1 MRYKVY
7 EFNPDDAYNFA
18 RHVGIEVKE
27 HGGELFFKTCPYCK
41 PRATRG
47 NVRTFSINL
56 KTGQFK
62 CLRASCGISGNMVT
76 LSKDFDFSLGN
87 EVDEYYRPN
96 KKYKRLKQPKEAIKP
111 KPEAI
116 QYLESRGISEEVAKK
131 YEITVQTSH
140 PNILVFP
147 FYDEKGVLQFVKYR
161 KTDFDKTKDANKEWC
176 EASTKP
182 VLFGMKQCDD
192 SFDTLVVTEGQ
203 CFDGKAEILTPDGWV
218 SFENYSGQNVLQ
230 VDEKMNG
237 TFIRPK
243 RLIIKR
249 HIGKMVR
256 CEIGGNYETY
266 TTDDHNLVL
275 LNQKG
280 KVVKKKAGEKI
291 SAGYKIPTTVSI
303 DLEEY
308 KDWTDEMFA
317 LYIAISADG
326 TIDYRKNTGKIKAKT
341 DRYVRISI
349 ALERKSKRLKEIL
362 ERLNITYSCNKDS
375 RNYDS
380 ICFHCPDWLTS
391 KYLPY
396 GFATGTSVKQKK
408 FIIEE
413 MVKWDGNKVKGR
425 NQYEYSTILKH
436 NADVMQLI
444 ASCCG
449 YMSTIMTKQNGGN
462 GNFIKSYCYKVS
474 VLLGKSY
481 VSTQSFETHKRFEEV
496 DQRVYCVS
504 VDTGMILVRQNGR
517 ISVSGNCDSL
527 AVATAGVPNVVSV
540 PTGAKGF
547 TWIPYCWDWLCKW
560 KKIIVFGDFEKG
572 SISLLDEL
580 AKRLK
585 DRVEHVRE
593 DNYKDC
599 KDANEILLKYG
610 AEQVRKCVEESV
622 KLPID
627 NVIDLADV
635 KELDPYSI
643 EKIPTGI
650 ADVDNLLCGGI
661 PFGVVTI
668 VTGKSGKG
676 KSTFVGQIITRALNK
691 GDNIFVYSGEM
702 PNYLFKAAIDF
713 QIAGPANVVEEDRR
727 DYVKRYVRK
736 SAKDKIVEWYRGK
749 CMLYDRTMVKDE
761 DTDLLNT
768 IERMIVSQNARVI
781 VIDNLMTMINKT
793 RVKGSKLEAQSEVS
807 NALEDMARF
816 YNVCIILVAHKRK
829 DSGIDDEDMDDS
841 IRGDS
846 DIVNSAGVIIHY
858 NVNKDENT
866 MENYPRIISV
876 TKNRVFGRTSY
887 RGWKVHYD
895 EKSKRIYGDHDDL
908 NICLGWD
915 NESGGFV
922 EDYDNSIFS

>member
-87 EVDEYYRPN
+87 EVDEYYRPK

-131 YEITVQTSH
+131 YEITVQTSY

-161 KTDFDKTKDANKEWC
+161 KTDFDKAKDANKEWC

-182 VLFGMKQCDD
+182 ILFGMKQCDD
-192 SFDTLVVTEGQ
+192 SFDTLILVEGQ
-203 CFDGKAEILTPDGWV
+203 L
-218 SFENYSGQNVLQ
+218 
-230 VDEKMNG
+230 
-237 TFIRPK
+237 
-243 RLIIKR
+243 
-249 HIGKMVR
+249 
-256 CEIGGNYETY
+256 
-266 TTDDHNLVL
+266 
-275 LNQKG
+275 
-280 KVVKKKAGEKI
+280 
-291 SAGYKIPTTVSI
+291 
-303 DLEEY
+303 
-308 KDWTDEMFA
+308 
-317 LYIAISADG
+317 
-326 TIDYRKNTGKIKAKT
+326 
-341 DRYVRISI
+341 
-349 ALERKSKRLKEIL
+349 
-362 ERLNITYSCNKDS
+362 
-375 RNYDS
+375 
-380 ICFHCPDWLTS
+380 
-391 KYLPY
+391 
-396 GFATGTSVKQKK
+396 
-408 FIIEE
+408 
-413 MVKWDGNKVKGR
+413 
-425 NQYEYSTILKH
+425 
-436 NADVMQLI
+436 
-444 ASCCG
+444 
-449 YMSTIMTKQNGGN
+449 
-462 GNFIKSYCYKVS
+462 
-474 VLLGKSY
+474 
-481 VSTQSFETHKRFEEV
+481 
-496 DQRVYCVS
+496 
-504 VDTGMILVRQNGR
+504 
-517 ISVSGNCDSL
+517 DSL
-527 AVATAGVPNVVSV
+527 AVATAGIPNAVSV

-610 AEQVRKCVEESV
+610 AEQVRKCVEEPV

-691 GDNIFVYSGEM
+691 GDNVFVYSGEM

-727 DYVKRYVRK
+727 DYIKRYVRK

>member
-192 SFDTLVVTEGQ
+192 SFDTLVVVEGQ
-203 CFDGKAEILTPDGWV
+203 L
-218 SFENYSGQNVLQ
+218 
-230 VDEKMNG
+230 
-237 TFIRPK
+237 
-243 RLIIKR
+243 
-249 HIGKMVR
+249 
-256 CEIGGNYETY
+256 
-266 TTDDHNLVL
+266 
-275 LNQKG
+275 
-280 KVVKKKAGEKI
+280 
-291 SAGYKIPTTVSI
+291 
-303 DLEEY
+303 
-308 KDWTDEMFA
+308 
-317 LYIAISADG
+317 
-326 TIDYRKNTGKIKAKT
+326 
-341 DRYVRISI
+341 
-349 ALERKSKRLKEIL
+349 
-362 ERLNITYSCNKDS
+362 
-375 RNYDS
+375 
-380 ICFHCPDWLTS
+380 
-391 KYLPY
+391 
-396 GFATGTSVKQKK
+396 
-408 FIIEE
+408 
-413 MVKWDGNKVKGR
+413 
-425 NQYEYSTILKH
+425 
-436 NADVMQLI
+436 
-444 ASCCG
+444 
-449 YMSTIMTKQNGGN
+449 
-462 GNFIKSYCYKVS
+462 
-474 VLLGKSY
+474 
-481 VSTQSFETHKRFEEV
+481 
-496 DQRVYCVS
+496 
-504 VDTGMILVRQNGR
+504 
-517 ISVSGNCDSL
+517 DSL
-527 AVATAGVPNVVSV
+527 AVATAGIPNAVSV

-610 AEQVRKCVEESV
+610 AEQVRKCVEEPV

-691 GDNIFVYSGEM
+691 GDNVFVYSGEM

>member
-182 VLFGMKQCDD
+182 ILFGMKQCDD
-192 SFDTLVVTEGQ
+192 SFDTLVVVEGQ
-203 CFDGKAEILTPDGWV
+203 L
-218 SFENYSGQNVLQ
+218 
-230 VDEKMNG
+230 
-237 TFIRPK
+237 
-243 RLIIKR
+243 
-249 HIGKMVR
+249 
-256 CEIGGNYETY
+256 
-266 TTDDHNLVL
+266 
-275 LNQKG
+275 
-280 KVVKKKAGEKI
+280 
-291 SAGYKIPTTVSI
+291 
-303 DLEEY
+303 
-308 KDWTDEMFA
+308 
-317 LYIAISADG
+317 
-326 TIDYRKNTGKIKAKT
+326 
-341 DRYVRISI
+341 
-349 ALERKSKRLKEIL
+349 
-362 ERLNITYSCNKDS
+362 
-375 RNYDS
+375 
-380 ICFHCPDWLTS
+380 
-391 KYLPY
+391 
-396 GFATGTSVKQKK
+396 
-408 FIIEE
+408 
-413 MVKWDGNKVKGR
+413 
-425 NQYEYSTILKH
+425 
-436 NADVMQLI
+436 
-444 ASCCG
+444 
-449 YMSTIMTKQNGGN
+449 
-462 GNFIKSYCYKVS
+462 
-474 VLLGKSY
+474 
-481 VSTQSFETHKRFEEV
+481 
-496 DQRVYCVS
+496 
-504 VDTGMILVRQNGR
+504 
-517 ISVSGNCDSL
+517 DSL
-527 AVATAGVPNVVSV
+527 AVATAGIPNAVSV

-547 TWIPYCWDWLCKW
+547 TWSPYCWDWLCKW

-572 SISLLDEL
+572 LISLLDEL

-610 AEQVRKCVEESV
+610 AEQVRKCVEEPV
-622 KLPID
+622 KLTID

-691 GDNIFVYSGEM
+691 GDNVFVYSGEM

-727 DYVKRYVRK
+727 DYIKRYVRK

-915 NESGGFV
+915 NESGGFF

>member
-87 EVDEYYRPN
+87 EVDEYYRP
-96 KKYKRLKQPKEAIKP
+96 KKRYKRLKQPKESIKP

-161 KTDFDKTKDANKEWC
+161 KTDFDKAKDANKEWC

-182 VLFGMKQCDD
+182 ILFGMKQCDD
-192 SFDTLVVTEGQ
+192 SFDTLTLTEGQ
-203 CFDGKAEILTPDGWV
+203 L
-218 SFENYSGQNVLQ
+218 
-230 VDEKMNG
+230 
-237 TFIRPK
+237 
-243 RLIIKR
+243 
-249 HIGKMVR
+249 
-256 CEIGGNYETY
+256 
-266 TTDDHNLVL
+266 
-275 LNQKG
+275 
-280 KVVKKKAGEKI
+280 
-291 SAGYKIPTTVSI
+291 
-303 DLEEY
+303 
-308 KDWTDEMFA
+308 
-317 LYIAISADG
+317 
-326 TIDYRKNTGKIKAKT
+326 
-341 DRYVRISI
+341 
-349 ALERKSKRLKEIL
+349 
-362 ERLNITYSCNKDS
+362 
-375 RNYDS
+375 
-380 ICFHCPDWLTS
+380 
-391 KYLPY
+391 
-396 GFATGTSVKQKK
+396 
-408 FIIEE
+408 
-413 MVKWDGNKVKGR
+413 
-425 NQYEYSTILKH
+425 
-436 NADVMQLI
+436 
-444 ASCCG
+444 
-449 YMSTIMTKQNGGN
+449 
-462 GNFIKSYCYKVS
+462 
-474 VLLGKSY
+474 
-481 VSTQSFETHKRFEEV
+481 
-496 DQRVYCVS
+496 
-504 VDTGMILVRQNGR
+504 
-517 ISVSGNCDSL
+517 DSL
-527 AVATAGVPNVVSV
+527 AASTAGIPNAVSV

-691 GDNIFVYSGEM
+691 GDNVFVYSGEM
-702 PNYLFKAAIDF
+702 PNYLFKNAIDF

-768 IERMIVSQNARVI
+768 IERMIVSQNVRVI

>member
-87 EVDEYYRPN
+87 EVDEYYRP
-96 KKYKRLKQPKEAIKP
+96 KKRYKRLKQPKEAIKP

-161 KTDFDKTKDANKEWC
+161 KTDFDKAKDANKEWC

-182 VLFGMKQCDD
+182 ILFGMKQCDD
-192 SFDTLVVTEGQ
+192 SFDTLILVEGQ
-203 CFDGKAEILTPDGWV
+203 L
-218 SFENYSGQNVLQ
+218 
-230 VDEKMNG
+230 
-237 TFIRPK
+237 
-243 RLIIKR
+243 
-249 HIGKMVR
+249 
-256 CEIGGNYETY
+256 
-266 TTDDHNLVL
+266 
-275 LNQKG
+275 
-280 KVVKKKAGEKI
+280 
-291 SAGYKIPTTVSI
+291 
-303 DLEEY
+303 
-308 KDWTDEMFA
+308 
-317 LYIAISADG
+317 
-326 TIDYRKNTGKIKAKT
+326 
-341 DRYVRISI
+341 
-349 ALERKSKRLKEIL
+349 
-362 ERLNITYSCNKDS
+362 
-375 RNYDS
+375 
-380 ICFHCPDWLTS
+380 
-391 KYLPY
+391 
-396 GFATGTSVKQKK
+396 
-408 FIIEE
+408 
-413 MVKWDGNKVKGR
+413 
-425 NQYEYSTILKH
+425 
-436 NADVMQLI
+436 
-444 ASCCG
+444 
-449 YMSTIMTKQNGGN
+449 
-462 GNFIKSYCYKVS
+462 
-474 VLLGKSY
+474 
-481 VSTQSFETHKRFEEV
+481 
-496 DQRVYCVS
+496 
-504 VDTGMILVRQNGR
+504 
-517 ISVSGNCDSL
+517 DSL
-527 AVATAGVPNVVSV
+527 AVATAGIPNAVSV

-727 DYVKRYVRK
+727 DYIKRYVRK

-922 EDYDNSIFS
+922 EDYDN

>member
-76 LSKDFDFSLGN
+76 LSKDFDFSLCN
-87 EVDEYYRPN
+87 EVDEYYRPK

-116 QYLESRGISEEVAKK
+116 QYLESRGISEEIAKK

-147 FYDEKGVLQFVKYR
+147 FYDEKSVLQFVKYR
-161 KTDFDKTKDANKEWC
+161 KTDFDKAKDANKEWC

-182 VLFGMKQCDD
+182 ILFGMKQCDD

-203 CFDGKAEILTPDGWV
+203 L
-218 SFENYSGQNVLQ
+218 
-230 VDEKMNG
+230 
-237 TFIRPK
+237 
-243 RLIIKR
+243 
-249 HIGKMVR
+249 
-256 CEIGGNYETY
+256 
-266 TTDDHNLVL
+266 
-275 LNQKG
+275 
-280 KVVKKKAGEKI
+280 
-291 SAGYKIPTTVSI
+291 
-303 DLEEY
+303 
-308 KDWTDEMFA
+308 
-317 LYIAISADG
+317 
-326 TIDYRKNTGKIKAKT
+326 
-341 DRYVRISI
+341 
-349 ALERKSKRLKEIL
+349 
-362 ERLNITYSCNKDS
+362 
-375 RNYDS
+375 
-380 ICFHCPDWLTS
+380 
-391 KYLPY
+391 
-396 GFATGTSVKQKK
+396 
-408 FIIEE
+408 
-413 MVKWDGNKVKGR
+413 
-425 NQYEYSTILKH
+425 
-436 NADVMQLI
+436 
-444 ASCCG
+444 
-449 YMSTIMTKQNGGN
+449 
-462 GNFIKSYCYKVS
+462 
-474 VLLGKSY
+474 
-481 VSTQSFETHKRFEEV
+481 
-496 DQRVYCVS
+496 
-504 VDTGMILVRQNGR
+504 
-517 ISVSGNCDSL
+517 DSL
-527 AVATAGVPNVVSV
+527 AVATAGISNVVSV

-691 GDNIFVYSGEM
+691 GDNVFVYSGEM

-727 DYVKRYVRK
+727 DYIKRYVRK

-768 IERMIVSQNARVI
+768 IERMVVSQNARVI

>member
-87 EVDEYYRPN
+87 EVDEYYRPK

-161 KTDFDKTKDANKEWC
+161 KTDFDKAKDANKEWC

-182 VLFGMKQCDD
+182 ILFGMKQCDD
-192 SFDTLVVTEGQ
+192 SFDTLVLTEGQ
-203 CFDGKAEILTPDGWV
+203 
-218 SFENYSGQNVLQ
+218 
-230 VDEKMNG
+230 M
-237 TFIRPK
+237 
-243 RLIIKR
+243 
-249 HIGKMVR
+249 
-256 CEIGGNYETY
+256 
-266 TTDDHNLVL
+266 
-275 LNQKG
+275 
-280 KVVKKKAGEKI
+280 
-291 SAGYKIPTTVSI
+291 
-303 DLEEY
+303 
-308 KDWTDEMFA
+308 
-317 LYIAISADG
+317 
-326 TIDYRKNTGKIKAKT
+326 
-341 DRYVRISI
+341 
-349 ALERKSKRLKEIL
+349 
-362 ERLNITYSCNKDS
+362 
-375 RNYDS
+375 
-380 ICFHCPDWLTS
+380 
-391 KYLPY
+391 
-396 GFATGTSVKQKK
+396 
-408 FIIEE
+408 
-413 MVKWDGNKVKGR
+413 
-425 NQYEYSTILKH
+425 
-436 NADVMQLI
+436 
-444 ASCCG
+444 
-449 YMSTIMTKQNGGN
+449 
-462 GNFIKSYCYKVS
+462 
-474 VLLGKSY
+474 
-481 VSTQSFETHKRFEEV
+481 
-496 DQRVYCVS
+496 
-504 VDTGMILVRQNGR
+504 
-517 ISVSGNCDSL
+517 DSL
-527 AVATAGVPNVVSV
+527 SVATAGIPNAVSV

-727 DYVKRYVRK
+727 DYIKRYVRK

-915 NESGGFV
+915 NESGGFF

>member
-87 EVDEYYRPN
+87 EVDEYYRPK

-161 KTDFDKTKDANKEWC
+161 KTDFDKANDANKEWC

-182 VLFGMKQCDD
+182 ILFGMKQCDD
-192 SFDTLVVTEGQ
+192 SFDTLVLTEGQ
-203 CFDGKAEILTPDGWV
+203 
-218 SFENYSGQNVLQ
+218 
-230 VDEKMNG
+230 M
-237 TFIRPK
+237 
-243 RLIIKR
+243 
-249 HIGKMVR
+249 
-256 CEIGGNYETY
+256 
-266 TTDDHNLVL
+266 
-275 LNQKG
+275 
-280 KVVKKKAGEKI
+280 
-291 SAGYKIPTTVSI
+291 
-303 DLEEY
+303 
-308 KDWTDEMFA
+308 
-317 LYIAISADG
+317 
-326 TIDYRKNTGKIKAKT
+326 
-341 DRYVRISI
+341 
-349 ALERKSKRLKEIL
+349 
-362 ERLNITYSCNKDS
+362 
-375 RNYDS
+375 
-380 ICFHCPDWLTS
+380 
-391 KYLPY
+391 
-396 GFATGTSVKQKK
+396 
-408 FIIEE
+408 
-413 MVKWDGNKVKGR
+413 
-425 NQYEYSTILKH
+425 
-436 NADVMQLI
+436 
-444 ASCCG
+444 
-449 YMSTIMTKQNGGN
+449 
-462 GNFIKSYCYKVS
+462 
-474 VLLGKSY
+474 
-481 VSTQSFETHKRFEEV
+481 
-496 DQRVYCVS
+496 
-504 VDTGMILVRQNGR
+504 
-517 ISVSGNCDSL
+517 DSL
-527 AVATAGVPNVVSV
+527 SVATAGIPNAVSV

-727 DYVKRYVRK
+727 DYIKRYVRK

-915 NESGGFV
+915 NESGGFF

>member
-192 SFDTLVVTEGQ
+192 SFDTLVVVEGQ
-203 CFDGKAEILTPDGWV
+203 L
-218 SFENYSGQNVLQ
+218 
-230 VDEKMNG
+230 
-237 TFIRPK
+237 
-243 RLIIKR
+243 
-249 HIGKMVR
+249 
-256 CEIGGNYETY
+256 
-266 TTDDHNLVL
+266 
-275 LNQKG
+275 
-280 KVVKKKAGEKI
+280 
-291 SAGYKIPTTVSI
+291 
-303 DLEEY
+303 
-308 KDWTDEMFA
+308 
-317 LYIAISADG
+317 
-326 TIDYRKNTGKIKAKT
+326 
-341 DRYVRISI
+341 
-349 ALERKSKRLKEIL
+349 
-362 ERLNITYSCNKDS
+362 
-375 RNYDS
+375 
-380 ICFHCPDWLTS
+380 
-391 KYLPY
+391 
-396 GFATGTSVKQKK
+396 
-408 FIIEE
+408 
-413 MVKWDGNKVKGR
+413 
-425 NQYEYSTILKH
+425 
-436 NADVMQLI
+436 
-444 ASCCG
+444 
-449 YMSTIMTKQNGGN
+449 
-462 GNFIKSYCYKVS
+462 
-474 VLLGKSY
+474 
-481 VSTQSFETHKRFEEV
+481 
-496 DQRVYCVS
+496 
-504 VDTGMILVRQNGR
+504 
-517 ISVSGNCDSL
+517 DSL
-527 AVATAGVPNVVSV
+527 AVATAGIPNAVSV

-610 AEQVRKCVEESV
+610 AEQVRKCVEEPV

-691 GDNIFVYSGEM
+691 GDNVFVYSGEM

-727 DYVKRYVRK
+727 DYIKRYVRK

-781 VIDNLMTMINKT
+781 VIDNLMAMINKT

-915 NESGGFV
+915 NESGGFF

>member
-87 EVDEYYRPN
+87 EVDEYYRP
-96 KKYKRLKQPKEAIKP
+96 KKRYKRLKQPKEAIKP

-161 KTDFDKTKDANKEWC
+161 KTDFDKAKDANKEWC
-176 EASTKP
+176 ESSTKP
-182 VLFGMKQCDD
+182 ILFGMKQCDD
-192 SFDTLVVTEGQ
+192 SFDTLILVEGQ
-203 CFDGKAEILTPDGWV
+203 L
-218 SFENYSGQNVLQ
+218 
-230 VDEKMNG
+230 
-237 TFIRPK
+237 
-243 RLIIKR
+243 
-249 HIGKMVR
+249 
-256 CEIGGNYETY
+256 
-266 TTDDHNLVL
+266 
-275 LNQKG
+275 
-280 KVVKKKAGEKI
+280 
-291 SAGYKIPTTVSI
+291 
-303 DLEEY
+303 
-308 KDWTDEMFA
+308 
-317 LYIAISADG
+317 
-326 TIDYRKNTGKIKAKT
+326 
-341 DRYVRISI
+341 
-349 ALERKSKRLKEIL
+349 
-362 ERLNITYSCNKDS
+362 
-375 RNYDS
+375 
-380 ICFHCPDWLTS
+380 
-391 KYLPY
+391 
-396 GFATGTSVKQKK
+396 
-408 FIIEE
+408 
-413 MVKWDGNKVKGR
+413 
-425 NQYEYSTILKH
+425 
-436 NADVMQLI
+436 
-444 ASCCG
+444 
-449 YMSTIMTKQNGGN
+449 
-462 GNFIKSYCYKVS
+462 
-474 VLLGKSY
+474 
-481 VSTQSFETHKRFEEV
+481 
-496 DQRVYCVS
+496 
-504 VDTGMILVRQNGR
+504 
-517 ISVSGNCDSL
+517 DSL
-527 AVATAGVPNVVSV
+527 AVATASIPNAVSV

-560 KKIIVFGDFEKG
+560 EKIIVFGDFEKG

-627 NVIDLADV
+627 NVVDLADV

-643 EKIPTGI
+643 EKIPTGV

-691 GDNIFVYSGEM
+691 GDNVFVYSGEM

-727 DYVKRYVRK
+727 NYIKRYVRK

-768 IERMIVSQNARVI
+768 IERMIVSQNSRVI

>member
-111 KPEAI
+111 KPEAV

-192 SFDTLVVTEGQ
+192 SFDTLVVVEGQ
-203 CFDGKAEILTPDGWV
+203 L
-218 SFENYSGQNVLQ
+218 
-230 VDEKMNG
+230 
-237 TFIRPK
+237 
-243 RLIIKR
+243 
-249 HIGKMVR
+249 
-256 CEIGGNYETY
+256 
-266 TTDDHNLVL
+266 
-275 LNQKG
+275 
-280 KVVKKKAGEKI
+280 
-291 SAGYKIPTTVSI
+291 
-303 DLEEY
+303 
-308 KDWTDEMFA
+308 
-317 LYIAISADG
+317 
-326 TIDYRKNTGKIKAKT
+326 
-341 DRYVRISI
+341 
-349 ALERKSKRLKEIL
+349 
-362 ERLNITYSCNKDS
+362 
-375 RNYDS
+375 
-380 ICFHCPDWLTS
+380 
-391 KYLPY
+391 
-396 GFATGTSVKQKK
+396 
-408 FIIEE
+408 
-413 MVKWDGNKVKGR
+413 
-425 NQYEYSTILKH
+425 
-436 NADVMQLI
+436 
-444 ASCCG
+444 
-449 YMSTIMTKQNGGN
+449 
-462 GNFIKSYCYKVS
+462 
-474 VLLGKSY
+474 
-481 VSTQSFETHKRFEEV
+481 
-496 DQRVYCVS
+496 
-504 VDTGMILVRQNGR
+504 
-517 ISVSGNCDSL
+517 DSL
-527 AVATAGVPNVVSV
+527 AVATAGIPNAVSV

-691 GDNIFVYSGEM
+691 GDNVFVYSGEM

-727 DYVKRYVRK
+727 DYIKRYVRK

-915 NESGGFV
+915 NESGGFF

>member
-87 EVDEYYRPN
+87 EVDEYYRP
-96 KKYKRLKQPKEAIKP
+96 KKRYKRLKQPKEAIKP

-182 VLFGMKQCDD
+182 ILFGMKQCDD
-192 SFDTLVVTEGQ
+192 SFDTLVLTEGQ
-203 CFDGKAEILTPDGWV
+203 
-218 SFENYSGQNVLQ
+218 
-230 VDEKMNG
+230 M
-237 TFIRPK
+237 
-243 RLIIKR
+243 
-249 HIGKMVR
+249 
-256 CEIGGNYETY
+256 
-266 TTDDHNLVL
+266 
-275 LNQKG
+275 
-280 KVVKKKAGEKI
+280 
-291 SAGYKIPTTVSI
+291 
-303 DLEEY
+303 
-308 KDWTDEMFA
+308 
-317 LYIAISADG
+317 
-326 TIDYRKNTGKIKAKT
+326 
-341 DRYVRISI
+341 
-349 ALERKSKRLKEIL
+349 
-362 ERLNITYSCNKDS
+362 
-375 RNYDS
+375 
-380 ICFHCPDWLTS
+380 
-391 KYLPY
+391 
-396 GFATGTSVKQKK
+396 
-408 FIIEE
+408 
-413 MVKWDGNKVKGR
+413 
-425 NQYEYSTILKH
+425 
-436 NADVMQLI
+436 
-444 ASCCG
+444 
-449 YMSTIMTKQNGGN
+449 
-462 GNFIKSYCYKVS
+462 
-474 VLLGKSY
+474 
-481 VSTQSFETHKRFEEV
+481 
-496 DQRVYCVS
+496 
-504 VDTGMILVRQNGR
+504 
-517 ISVSGNCDSL
+517 DSL
-527 AVATAGVPNVVSV
+527 SVATAEIPNAVSV

-650 ADVDNLLCGGI
+650 GNVDNLLCGGI

-691 GDNIFVYSGEM
+691 GDNVFVYSGEM
-702 PNYLFKAAIDF
+702 PNYLFKNAIDF
-713 QIAGPANVVEEDRR
+713 QIAGPANVVEEDRK

-768 IERMIVSQNARVI
+768 IERMIVSQNVRVI

-866 MENYPRIISV
+866 MENYPRVISV

>member
-87 EVDEYYRPN
+87 EVDEYYRP
-96 KKYKRLKQPKEAIKP
+96 KKRYKRLKQPKEAIKP

-147 FYDEKGVLQFVKYR
+147 FYDEEGVLQFVKYR
-161 KTDFDKTKDANKEWC
+161 KTDFDKAKDANKEWC

-182 VLFGMKQCDD
+182 ILFGMKQCDD
-192 SFDTLVVTEGQ
+192 SFDTLVMVEGQ
-203 CFDGKAEILTPDGWV
+203 L
-218 SFENYSGQNVLQ
+218 
-230 VDEKMNG
+230 
-237 TFIRPK
+237 
-243 RLIIKR
+243 
-249 HIGKMVR
+249 
-256 CEIGGNYETY
+256 
-266 TTDDHNLVL
+266 
-275 LNQKG
+275 
-280 KVVKKKAGEKI
+280 
-291 SAGYKIPTTVSI
+291 
-303 DLEEY
+303 
-308 KDWTDEMFA
+308 
-317 LYIAISADG
+317 
-326 TIDYRKNTGKIKAKT
+326 
-341 DRYVRISI
+341 
-349 ALERKSKRLKEIL
+349 
-362 ERLNITYSCNKDS
+362 
-375 RNYDS
+375 
-380 ICFHCPDWLTS
+380 
-391 KYLPY
+391 
-396 GFATGTSVKQKK
+396 
-408 FIIEE
+408 
-413 MVKWDGNKVKGR
+413 
-425 NQYEYSTILKH
+425 
-436 NADVMQLI
+436 
-444 ASCCG
+444 
-449 YMSTIMTKQNGGN
+449 
-462 GNFIKSYCYKVS
+462 
-474 VLLGKSY
+474 
-481 VSTQSFETHKRFEEV
+481 
-496 DQRVYCVS
+496 
-504 VDTGMILVRQNGR
+504 
-517 ISVSGNCDSL
+517 DSL
-527 AVATAGVPNVVSV
+527 AVATAGIPNAVSV

-691 GDNIFVYSGEM
+691 GDNVFVYSGEM
-702 PNYLFKAAIDF
+702 PNYLFKNAIDF

-768 IERMIVSQNARVI
+768 IERMIVSQNVRVI

-866 MENYPRIISV
+866 MENYPRVISV

>member
-87 EVDEYYRPN
+87 EVDEYYRP
-96 KKYKRLKQPKEAIKP
+96 KKRYKRLKQPKEAIKP

-161 KTDFDKTKDANKEWC
+161 KTDFDKAKDANKEWC

-182 VLFGMKQCDD
+182 ILFGMKQCDD
-192 SFDTLVVTEGQ
+192 SFDTLVLTEGQ
-203 CFDGKAEILTPDGWV
+203 L
-218 SFENYSGQNVLQ
+218 
-230 VDEKMNG
+230 
-237 TFIRPK
+237 
-243 RLIIKR
+243 
-249 HIGKMVR
+249 
-256 CEIGGNYETY
+256 
-266 TTDDHNLVL
+266 
-275 LNQKG
+275 
-280 KVVKKKAGEKI
+280 
-291 SAGYKIPTTVSI
+291 
-303 DLEEY
+303 
-308 KDWTDEMFA
+308 
-317 LYIAISADG
+317 
-326 TIDYRKNTGKIKAKT
+326 
-341 DRYVRISI
+341 
-349 ALERKSKRLKEIL
+349 
-362 ERLNITYSCNKDS
+362 
-375 RNYDS
+375 
-380 ICFHCPDWLTS
+380 
-391 KYLPY
+391 
-396 GFATGTSVKQKK
+396 
-408 FIIEE
+408 
-413 MVKWDGNKVKGR
+413 
-425 NQYEYSTILKH
+425 
-436 NADVMQLI
+436 
-444 ASCCG
+444 
-449 YMSTIMTKQNGGN
+449 
-462 GNFIKSYCYKVS
+462 
-474 VLLGKSY
+474 
-481 VSTQSFETHKRFEEV
+481 
-496 DQRVYCVS
+496 
-504 VDTGMILVRQNGR
+504 
-517 ISVSGNCDSL
+517 DSL
-527 AVATAGVPNVVSV
+527 AVATAEIPNAVSV

-691 GDNIFVYSGEM
+691 GDNVFVYSGEM
-702 PNYLFKAAIDF
+702 PNYLFKNAIDF

-768 IERMIVSQNARVI
+768 IERMIVSQNVRVI

-895 EKSKRIYGDHDDL
+895 DKSKRIYGDHDDL

>member
-87 EVDEYYRPN
+87 EVDEYYRPK

-161 KTDFDKTKDANKEWC
+161 KTDFDKAKDANKEWC

-182 VLFGMKQCDD
+182 ILFGMKQCDD
-192 SFDTLVVTEGQ
+192 SFDTLILVEGQ
-203 CFDGKAEILTPDGWV
+203 L
-218 SFENYSGQNVLQ
+218 
-230 VDEKMNG
+230 
-237 TFIRPK
+237 
-243 RLIIKR
+243 
-249 HIGKMVR
+249 
-256 CEIGGNYETY
+256 
-266 TTDDHNLVL
+266 
-275 LNQKG
+275 
-280 KVVKKKAGEKI
+280 
-291 SAGYKIPTTVSI
+291 
-303 DLEEY
+303 
-308 KDWTDEMFA
+308 
-317 LYIAISADG
+317 
-326 TIDYRKNTGKIKAKT
+326 
-341 DRYVRISI
+341 
-349 ALERKSKRLKEIL
+349 
-362 ERLNITYSCNKDS
+362 
-375 RNYDS
+375 
-380 ICFHCPDWLTS
+380 
-391 KYLPY
+391 
-396 GFATGTSVKQKK
+396 
-408 FIIEE
+408 
-413 MVKWDGNKVKGR
+413 
-425 NQYEYSTILKH
+425 
-436 NADVMQLI
+436 
-444 ASCCG
+444 
-449 YMSTIMTKQNGGN
+449 
-462 GNFIKSYCYKVS
+462 
-474 VLLGKSY
+474 
-481 VSTQSFETHKRFEEV
+481 
-496 DQRVYCVS
+496 
-504 VDTGMILVRQNGR
+504 
-517 ISVSGNCDSL
+517 DSL
-527 AVATAGVPNVVSV
+527 AVATAGIPNAVSV

-585 DRVEHVRE
+585 DRVEHVRK

-627 NVIDLADV
+627 NVVDLADV

-643 EKIPTGI
+643 EKIPTGV

-691 GDNIFVYSGEM
+691 GDNVFVYSGEM

-727 DYVKRYVRK
+727 DYIKRYVRK

-768 IERMIVSQNARVI
+768 IERMIVSQNSRVI

-922 EDYDNSIFS
+922 QDYDNSIFS

>member
-87 EVDEYYRPN
+87 EVDEYYRPK

-182 VLFGMKQCDD
+182 ILFGMKQCDD
-192 SFDTLVVTEGQ
+192 SFDTLVLVEGQ
-203 CFDGKAEILTPDGWV
+203 L
-218 SFENYSGQNVLQ
+218 
-230 VDEKMNG
+230 
-237 TFIRPK
+237 
-243 RLIIKR
+243 
-249 HIGKMVR
+249 
-256 CEIGGNYETY
+256 
-266 TTDDHNLVL
+266 
-275 LNQKG
+275 
-280 KVVKKKAGEKI
+280 
-291 SAGYKIPTTVSI
+291 
-303 DLEEY
+303 
-308 KDWTDEMFA
+308 
-317 LYIAISADG
+317 
-326 TIDYRKNTGKIKAKT
+326 
-341 DRYVRISI
+341 
-349 ALERKSKRLKEIL
+349 
-362 ERLNITYSCNKDS
+362 
-375 RNYDS
+375 
-380 ICFHCPDWLTS
+380 
-391 KYLPY
+391 
-396 GFATGTSVKQKK
+396 
-408 FIIEE
+408 
-413 MVKWDGNKVKGR
+413 
-425 NQYEYSTILKH
+425 
-436 NADVMQLI
+436 
-444 ASCCG
+444 
-449 YMSTIMTKQNGGN
+449 
-462 GNFIKSYCYKVS
+462 
-474 VLLGKSY
+474 
-481 VSTQSFETHKRFEEV
+481 
-496 DQRVYCVS
+496 
-504 VDTGMILVRQNGR
+504 
-517 ISVSGNCDSL
+517 DSL
-527 AVATAGVPNVVSV
+527 AVATAGIPNVVSV

-610 AEQVRKCVEESV
+610 AEQVRKCVEEPV

-643 EKIPTGI
+643 EKIPTGV

-691 GDNIFVYSGEM
+691 GDNVFVYSGEM
-702 PNYLFKAAIDF
+702 PNYLFKNAIDF

-768 IERMIVSQNARVI
+768 IERMIVSQNVRVI

-915 NESGGFV
+915 NESGGFF

>member
-192 SFDTLVVTEGQ
+192 SFDTLVLTEGQ
-203 CFDGKAEILTPDGWV
+203 
-218 SFENYSGQNVLQ
+218 
-230 VDEKMNG
+230 M
-237 TFIRPK
+237 
-243 RLIIKR
+243 
-249 HIGKMVR
+249 
-256 CEIGGNYETY
+256 
-266 TTDDHNLVL
+266 
-275 LNQKG
+275 
-280 KVVKKKAGEKI
+280 
-291 SAGYKIPTTVSI
+291 
-303 DLEEY
+303 
-308 KDWTDEMFA
+308 
-317 LYIAISADG
+317 
-326 TIDYRKNTGKIKAKT
+326 
-341 DRYVRISI
+341 
-349 ALERKSKRLKEIL
+349 
-362 ERLNITYSCNKDS
+362 
-375 RNYDS
+375 
-380 ICFHCPDWLTS
+380 
-391 KYLPY
+391 
-396 GFATGTSVKQKK
+396 
-408 FIIEE
+408 
-413 MVKWDGNKVKGR
+413 
-425 NQYEYSTILKH
+425 
-436 NADVMQLI
+436 
-444 ASCCG
+444 
-449 YMSTIMTKQNGGN
+449 
-462 GNFIKSYCYKVS
+462 
-474 VLLGKSY
+474 
-481 VSTQSFETHKRFEEV
+481 
-496 DQRVYCVS
+496 
-504 VDTGMILVRQNGR
+504 
-517 ISVSGNCDSL
+517 DSL
-527 AVATAGVPNVVSV
+527 SVATAGIPNAVSV

-691 GDNIFVYSGEM
+691 GDNVFVYSGEM

-727 DYVKRYVRK
+727 DYIKRYVRK

-915 NESGGFV
+915 NESGGFF

>member
-87 EVDEYYRPN
+87 EVDEYYRP
-96 KKYKRLKQPKEAIKP
+96 KKRYKRLKQPKEAIKP

-147 FYDEKGVLQFVKYR
+147 FYDENGVLQFVKYR
-161 KTDFDKTKDANKEWC
+161 KTDFDKAKDANKEWC

-182 VLFGMKQCDD
+182 ILFGMKQCDD
-192 SFDTLVVTEGQ
+192 SFDTLTLTEGQ
-203 CFDGKAEILTPDGWV
+203 L
-218 SFENYSGQNVLQ
+218 
-230 VDEKMNG
+230 
-237 TFIRPK
+237 
-243 RLIIKR
+243 
-249 HIGKMVR
+249 
-256 CEIGGNYETY
+256 
-266 TTDDHNLVL
+266 
-275 LNQKG
+275 
-280 KVVKKKAGEKI
+280 
-291 SAGYKIPTTVSI
+291 
-303 DLEEY
+303 
-308 KDWTDEMFA
+308 
-317 LYIAISADG
+317 
-326 TIDYRKNTGKIKAKT
+326 
-341 DRYVRISI
+341 
-349 ALERKSKRLKEIL
+349 
-362 ERLNITYSCNKDS
+362 
-375 RNYDS
+375 
-380 ICFHCPDWLTS
+380 
-391 KYLPY
+391 
-396 GFATGTSVKQKK
+396 
-408 FIIEE
+408 
-413 MVKWDGNKVKGR
+413 
-425 NQYEYSTILKH
+425 
-436 NADVMQLI
+436 
-444 ASCCG
+444 
-449 YMSTIMTKQNGGN
+449 
-462 GNFIKSYCYKVS
+462 
-474 VLLGKSY
+474 
-481 VSTQSFETHKRFEEV
+481 
-496 DQRVYCVS
+496 
-504 VDTGMILVRQNGR
+504 
-517 ISVSGNCDSL
+517 DSL

-560 KKIIVFGDFEKG
+560 EKIIVFGDFEKG

-650 ADVDNLLCGGI
+650 GDVDNLLCGGI

-676 KSTFVGQIITRALNK
+676 KSTFVGQIITRALDK
-691 GDNIFVYSGEM
+691 GDNVFVYSGEM
-702 PNYLFKAAIDF
+702 PNYLFKNAIDF

-768 IERMIVSQNARVI
+768 IERMIVSQNVRVI

-866 MENYPRIISV
+866 MENYPRVISV

>member
-87 EVDEYYRPN
+87 EVDEYYRP
-96 KKYKRLKQPKEAIKP
+96 KKRYKRLKQPKEAIKP

-182 VLFGMKQCDD
+182 ILFGMKQCDD
-192 SFDTLVVTEGQ
+192 SFDTLVMVEGQ
-203 CFDGKAEILTPDGWV
+203 L
-218 SFENYSGQNVLQ
+218 
-230 VDEKMNG
+230 
-237 TFIRPK
+237 
-243 RLIIKR
+243 
-249 HIGKMVR
+249 
-256 CEIGGNYETY
+256 
-266 TTDDHNLVL
+266 
-275 LNQKG
+275 
-280 KVVKKKAGEKI
+280 
-291 SAGYKIPTTVSI
+291 
-303 DLEEY
+303 
-308 KDWTDEMFA
+308 
-317 LYIAISADG
+317 
-326 TIDYRKNTGKIKAKT
+326 
-341 DRYVRISI
+341 
-349 ALERKSKRLKEIL
+349 
-362 ERLNITYSCNKDS
+362 
-375 RNYDS
+375 
-380 ICFHCPDWLTS
+380 
-391 KYLPY
+391 
-396 GFATGTSVKQKK
+396 
-408 FIIEE
+408 
-413 MVKWDGNKVKGR
+413 
-425 NQYEYSTILKH
+425 
-436 NADVMQLI
+436 
-444 ASCCG
+444 
-449 YMSTIMTKQNGGN
+449 
-462 GNFIKSYCYKVS
+462 
-474 VLLGKSY
+474 
-481 VSTQSFETHKRFEEV
+481 
-496 DQRVYCVS
+496 
-504 VDTGMILVRQNGR
+504 
-517 ISVSGNCDSL
+517 DSL
-527 AVATAGVPNVVSV
+527 AVATAGVANVVSV

-691 GDNIFVYSGEM
+691 GDNVFVYSGEM
-702 PNYLFKAAIDF
+702 PNYLFKNAIDF

-727 DYVKRYVRK
+727 NYVKRYVRK

-768 IERMIVSQNARVI
+768 IERMIVSQNVRVI

>member
-87 EVDEYYRPN
+87 EVDEYYRP
-96 KKYKRLKQPKEAIKP
+96 KKRYKRLKQPKEAIKP

-161 KTDFDKTKDANKEWC
+161 KTDFDKAKDANKEWC

-182 VLFGMKQCDD
+182 ILFGMKQCDD
-192 SFDTLVVTEGQ
+192 SFDTLVLTEGQ
-203 CFDGKAEILTPDGWV
+203 L
-218 SFENYSGQNVLQ
+218 
-230 VDEKMNG
+230 
-237 TFIRPK
+237 
-243 RLIIKR
+243 
-249 HIGKMVR
+249 
-256 CEIGGNYETY
+256 
-266 TTDDHNLVL
+266 
-275 LNQKG
+275 
-280 KVVKKKAGEKI
+280 
-291 SAGYKIPTTVSI
+291 
-303 DLEEY
+303 
-308 KDWTDEMFA
+308 
-317 LYIAISADG
+317 
-326 TIDYRKNTGKIKAKT
+326 
-341 DRYVRISI
+341 
-349 ALERKSKRLKEIL
+349 
-362 ERLNITYSCNKDS
+362 
-375 RNYDS
+375 
-380 ICFHCPDWLTS
+380 
-391 KYLPY
+391 
-396 GFATGTSVKQKK
+396 
-408 FIIEE
+408 
-413 MVKWDGNKVKGR
+413 
-425 NQYEYSTILKH
+425 
-436 NADVMQLI
+436 
-444 ASCCG
+444 
-449 YMSTIMTKQNGGN
+449 
-462 GNFIKSYCYKVS
+462 
-474 VLLGKSY
+474 
-481 VSTQSFETHKRFEEV
+481 
-496 DQRVYCVS
+496 
-504 VDTGMILVRQNGR
+504 
-517 ISVSGNCDSL
+517 DSL
-527 AVATAGVPNVVSV
+527 AVATAEIPNAVSV

-610 AEQVRKCVEESV
+610 AQQVRKCVEESV

-691 GDNIFVYSGEM
+691 GDNVFAYSGEM
-702 PNYLFKAAIDF
+702 PNYLFKNAIDF

-768 IERMIVSQNARVI
+768 IERMIVSQNVRVI

-895 EKSKRIYGDHDDL
+895 DKSKRIYGDHDDL

>member
-87 EVDEYYRPN
+87 EVDEYYRP
-96 KKYKRLKQPKEAIKP
+96 KKRYKRLKQPKVAIKP

-147 FYDEKGVLQFVKYR
+147 FYDEKGVLEFVKYR
-161 KTDFDKTKDANKEWC
+161 KTDFDKAKDANKEWC

-182 VLFGMKQCDD
+182 ILFGMKQCDD
-192 SFDTLVVTEGQ
+192 SFDTLVLTEGQ
-203 CFDGKAEILTPDGWV
+203 
-218 SFENYSGQNVLQ
+218 
-230 VDEKMNG
+230 M
-237 TFIRPK
+237 
-243 RLIIKR
+243 
-249 HIGKMVR
+249 
-256 CEIGGNYETY
+256 
-266 TTDDHNLVL
+266 
-275 LNQKG
+275 
-280 KVVKKKAGEKI
+280 
-291 SAGYKIPTTVSI
+291 
-303 DLEEY
+303 
-308 KDWTDEMFA
+308 
-317 LYIAISADG
+317 
-326 TIDYRKNTGKIKAKT
+326 
-341 DRYVRISI
+341 
-349 ALERKSKRLKEIL
+349 
-362 ERLNITYSCNKDS
+362 
-375 RNYDS
+375 
-380 ICFHCPDWLTS
+380 
-391 KYLPY
+391 
-396 GFATGTSVKQKK
+396 
-408 FIIEE
+408 
-413 MVKWDGNKVKGR
+413 
-425 NQYEYSTILKH
+425 
-436 NADVMQLI
+436 
-444 ASCCG
+444 
-449 YMSTIMTKQNGGN
+449 
-462 GNFIKSYCYKVS
+462 
-474 VLLGKSY
+474 
-481 VSTQSFETHKRFEEV
+481 
-496 DQRVYCVS
+496 
-504 VDTGMILVRQNGR
+504 
-517 ISVSGNCDSL
+517 DSL
-527 AVATAGVPNVVSV
+527 SVATAEIPNAVSV

-691 GDNIFVYSGEM
+691 GDNVFVYSGEM
-702 PNYLFKAAIDF
+702 PNYLFKNAIDF

-768 IERMIVSQNARVI
+768 IERMIVSQNVRVI

-895 EKSKRIYGDHDDL
+895 DKSKRIYGDHDDL

>member
-87 EVDEYYRPN
+87 EVDEYYRP
-96 KKYKRLKQPKEAIKP
+96 KKRYKRLKQPKEAIKP

-182 VLFGMKQCDD
+182 ILFGMKQCDD

-203 CFDGKAEILTPDGWV
+203 
-218 SFENYSGQNVLQ
+218 
-230 VDEKMNG
+230 M
-237 TFIRPK
+237 
-243 RLIIKR
+243 
-249 HIGKMVR
+249 
-256 CEIGGNYETY
+256 
-266 TTDDHNLVL
+266 
-275 LNQKG
+275 
-280 KVVKKKAGEKI
+280 
-291 SAGYKIPTTVSI
+291 
-303 DLEEY
+303 
-308 KDWTDEMFA
+308 
-317 LYIAISADG
+317 
-326 TIDYRKNTGKIKAKT
+326 
-341 DRYVRISI
+341 
-349 ALERKSKRLKEIL
+349 
-362 ERLNITYSCNKDS
+362 
-375 RNYDS
+375 
-380 ICFHCPDWLTS
+380 
-391 KYLPY
+391 
-396 GFATGTSVKQKK
+396 
-408 FIIEE
+408 
-413 MVKWDGNKVKGR
+413 
-425 NQYEYSTILKH
+425 
-436 NADVMQLI
+436 
-444 ASCCG
+444 
-449 YMSTIMTKQNGGN
+449 
-462 GNFIKSYCYKVS
+462 
-474 VLLGKSY
+474 
-481 VSTQSFETHKRFEEV
+481 
-496 DQRVYCVS
+496 
-504 VDTGMILVRQNGR
+504 
-517 ISVSGNCDSL
+517 DSL
-527 AVATAGVPNVVSV
+527 SVATAGIPNAVSV

-650 ADVDNLLCGGI
+650 TDVDNLLCGGI

-691 GDNIFVYSGEM
+691 GDNVFVYSGEM
-702 PNYLFKAAIDF
+702 PNYLFKNAIDF

-768 IERMIVSQNARVI
+768 IERMIVSQNVRVI

>member
-87 EVDEYYRPN
+87 EVDEYYRPK

-161 KTDFDKTKDANKEWC
+161 KTDFDKAKDANKEWC

-203 CFDGKAEILTPDGWV
+203 CFDGKAEILTP
-218 SFENYSGQNVLQ
+218 
-230 VDEKMNG
+230 
-237 TFIRPK
+237 
-243 RLIIKR
+243 
-249 HIGKMVR
+249 
-256 CEIGGNYETY
+256 
-266 TTDDHNLVL
+266 
-275 LNQKG
+275 
-280 KVVKKKAGEKI
+280 
-291 SAGYKIPTTVSI
+291 
-303 DLEEY
+303 
-308 KDWTDEMFA
+308 
-317 LYIAISADG
+317 
-326 TIDYRKNTGKIKAKT
+326 
-341 DRYVRISI
+341 
-349 ALERKSKRLKEIL
+349 
-362 ERLNITYSCNKDS
+362 
-375 RNYDS
+375 
-380 ICFHCPDWLTS
+380 
-391 KYLPY
+391 
-396 GFATGTSVKQKK
+396 
-408 FIIEE
+408 
-413 MVKWDGNKVKGR
+413 DGNKVKGR

-593 DNYKDC
+593 DNYRDC

-727 DYVKRYVRK
+727 DYIKRYVRK

-908 NICLGWD
+908 NICLGGD

>member
-87 EVDEYYRPN
+87 EVDEYYRP
-96 KKYKRLKQPKEAIKP
+96 KKRYKRLKQPKEAIKP

-161 KTDFDKTKDANKEWC
+161 KTDFDKAKDANKEWC

-182 VLFGMKQCDD
+182 ILFGMKQCDD
-192 SFDTLVVTEGQ
+192 SFDTLTLTEGQ
-203 CFDGKAEILTPDGWV
+203 L
-218 SFENYSGQNVLQ
+218 
-230 VDEKMNG
+230 
-237 TFIRPK
+237 
-243 RLIIKR
+243 
-249 HIGKMVR
+249 
-256 CEIGGNYETY
+256 
-266 TTDDHNLVL
+266 
-275 LNQKG
+275 
-280 KVVKKKAGEKI
+280 
-291 SAGYKIPTTVSI
+291 
-303 DLEEY
+303 
-308 KDWTDEMFA
+308 
-317 LYIAISADG
+317 
-326 TIDYRKNTGKIKAKT
+326 
-341 DRYVRISI
+341 
-349 ALERKSKRLKEIL
+349 
-362 ERLNITYSCNKDS
+362 
-375 RNYDS
+375 
-380 ICFHCPDWLTS
+380 
-391 KYLPY
+391 
-396 GFATGTSVKQKK
+396 
-408 FIIEE
+408 
-413 MVKWDGNKVKGR
+413 
-425 NQYEYSTILKH
+425 
-436 NADVMQLI
+436 
-444 ASCCG
+444 
-449 YMSTIMTKQNGGN
+449 
-462 GNFIKSYCYKVS
+462 
-474 VLLGKSY
+474 
-481 VSTQSFETHKRFEEV
+481 
-496 DQRVYCVS
+496 
-504 VDTGMILVRQNGR
+504 
-517 ISVSGNCDSL
+517 DSL
-527 AVATAGVPNVVSV
+527 AVATAGVANVVSV

-650 ADVDNLLCGGI
+650 SDVDNLLCGGI

-668 VTGKSGKG
+668 VTGKSGK
-676 KSTFVGQIITRALNK
+676 STFVGQIITRALNK
-691 GDNIFVYSGEM
+691 GDNVFVYSGEM
-702 PNYLFKAAIDF
+702 PNYLFKNAIDF

-768 IERMIVSQNARVI
+768 IERMIVSQNVRVI

>member
-87 EVDEYYRPN
+87 EVDEYYRP
-96 KKYKRLKQPKEAIKP
+96 KKRYKRLKQPKESIKP

-161 KTDFDKTKDANKEWC
+161 KTDFDKAKDSNKEWC

-182 VLFGMKQCDD
+182 ILFGMKQCDD

-203 CFDGKAEILTPDGWV
+203 C
-218 SFENYSGQNVLQ
+218 
-230 VDEKMNG
+230 
-237 TFIRPK
+237 
-243 RLIIKR
+243 
-249 HIGKMVR
+249 
-256 CEIGGNYETY
+256 
-266 TTDDHNLVL
+266 
-275 LNQKG
+275 
-280 KVVKKKAGEKI
+280 
-291 SAGYKIPTTVSI
+291 
-303 DLEEY
+303 
-308 KDWTDEMFA
+308 
-317 LYIAISADG
+317 
-326 TIDYRKNTGKIKAKT
+326 
-341 DRYVRISI
+341 
-349 ALERKSKRLKEIL
+349 
-362 ERLNITYSCNKDS
+362 
-375 RNYDS
+375 
-380 ICFHCPDWLTS
+380 
-391 KYLPY
+391 
-396 GFATGTSVKQKK
+396 
-408 FIIEE
+408 
-413 MVKWDGNKVKGR
+413 
-425 NQYEYSTILKH
+425 
-436 NADVMQLI
+436 
-444 ASCCG
+444 
-449 YMSTIMTKQNGGN
+449 
-462 GNFIKSYCYKVS
+462 
-474 VLLGKSY
+474 
-481 VSTQSFETHKRFEEV
+481 
-496 DQRVYCVS
+496 
-504 VDTGMILVRQNGR
+504 
-517 ISVSGNCDSL
+517 DSL
-527 AVATAGVPNVVSV
+527 AVATAGIPNAVSV

-691 GDNIFVYSGEM
+691 GDNVFVYSGEM
-702 PNYLFKAAIDF
+702 PNYLFKNAIDF

-768 IERMIVSQNARVI
+768 IERMIVSQNVRVI

-807 NALEDMARF
+807 NTLEDMARF

>member
-87 EVDEYYRPN
+87 EVDEYYRPK

-161 KTDFDKTKDANKEWC
+161 KTDFDKAKDANKEWC

-182 VLFGMKQCDD
+182 ILFGMKQCDD
-192 SFDTLVVTEGQ
+192 SFDTLVLTEGQ
-203 CFDGKAEILTPDGWV
+203 
-218 SFENYSGQNVLQ
+218 
-230 VDEKMNG
+230 M
-237 TFIRPK
+237 
-243 RLIIKR
+243 
-249 HIGKMVR
+249 
-256 CEIGGNYETY
+256 
-266 TTDDHNLVL
+266 
-275 LNQKG
+275 
-280 KVVKKKAGEKI
+280 
-291 SAGYKIPTTVSI
+291 
-303 DLEEY
+303 
-308 KDWTDEMFA
+308 
-317 LYIAISADG
+317 
-326 TIDYRKNTGKIKAKT
+326 
-341 DRYVRISI
+341 
-349 ALERKSKRLKEIL
+349 
-362 ERLNITYSCNKDS
+362 
-375 RNYDS
+375 
-380 ICFHCPDWLTS
+380 
-391 KYLPY
+391 
-396 GFATGTSVKQKK
+396 
-408 FIIEE
+408 
-413 MVKWDGNKVKGR
+413 
-425 NQYEYSTILKH
+425 
-436 NADVMQLI
+436 
-444 ASCCG
+444 
-449 YMSTIMTKQNGGN
+449 
-462 GNFIKSYCYKVS
+462 
-474 VLLGKSY
+474 
-481 VSTQSFETHKRFEEV
+481 
-496 DQRVYCVS
+496 
-504 VDTGMILVRQNGR
+504 
-517 ISVSGNCDSL
+517 DSL
-527 AVATAGVPNVVSV
+527 SVATAGIPNAVSV

-727 DYVKRYVRK
+727 DYIKRYVRK

-829 DSGIDDEDMDDS
+829 DSWIDDEDMDDS

>member
-62 CLRASCGISGNMVT
+62 CLRASCGISGNMIT

-87 EVDEYYRPN
+87 EVDEYYRP
-96 KKYKRLKQPKEAIKP
+96 KKRYKRLKQPKEAIKP

-116 QYLESRGISEEVAKK
+116 QYLERRGISEEVAKK

-161 KTDFDKTKDANKEWC
+161 KTDFDKAKDANKEWC

-182 VLFGMKQCDD
+182 ILFGMKQCDD

-203 CFDGKAEILTPDGWV
+203 C
-218 SFENYSGQNVLQ
+218 
-230 VDEKMNG
+230 
-237 TFIRPK
+237 
-243 RLIIKR
+243 
-249 HIGKMVR
+249 
-256 CEIGGNYETY
+256 
-266 TTDDHNLVL
+266 
-275 LNQKG
+275 
-280 KVVKKKAGEKI
+280 
-291 SAGYKIPTTVSI
+291 
-303 DLEEY
+303 
-308 KDWTDEMFA
+308 
-317 LYIAISADG
+317 
-326 TIDYRKNTGKIKAKT
+326 
-341 DRYVRISI
+341 
-349 ALERKSKRLKEIL
+349 
-362 ERLNITYSCNKDS
+362 
-375 RNYDS
+375 
-380 ICFHCPDWLTS
+380 
-391 KYLPY
+391 
-396 GFATGTSVKQKK
+396 
-408 FIIEE
+408 
-413 MVKWDGNKVKGR
+413 
-425 NQYEYSTILKH
+425 
-436 NADVMQLI
+436 
-444 ASCCG
+444 
-449 YMSTIMTKQNGGN
+449 
-462 GNFIKSYCYKVS
+462 
-474 VLLGKSY
+474 
-481 VSTQSFETHKRFEEV
+481 
-496 DQRVYCVS
+496 
-504 VDTGMILVRQNGR
+504 
-517 ISVSGNCDSL
+517 DSL
-527 AVATAGVPNVVSV
+527 AVATAGIPNAVSV

-627 NVIDLADV
+627 NVVDLADV

-643 EKIPTGI
+643 EKIPTGV

-691 GDNIFVYSGEM
+691 GDNVFVYSGEM
-702 PNYLFKAAIDF
+702 PNYLFKNAIDF

-727 DYVKRYVRK
+727 DYIKRFVRK

>member
-87 EVDEYYRPN
+87 EVDEYYRPK

-161 KTDFDKTKDANKEWC
+161 KTDFDKAKDANKEWC

-182 VLFGMKQCDD
+182 ILFGMKQCDD
-192 SFDTLVVTEGQ
+192 SFDTLVLTEGQ
-203 CFDGKAEILTPDGWV
+203 
-218 SFENYSGQNVLQ
+218 
-230 VDEKMNG
+230 M
-237 TFIRPK
+237 
-243 RLIIKR
+243 
-249 HIGKMVR
+249 
-256 CEIGGNYETY
+256 
-266 TTDDHNLVL
+266 
-275 LNQKG
+275 
-280 KVVKKKAGEKI
+280 
-291 SAGYKIPTTVSI
+291 
-303 DLEEY
+303 
-308 KDWTDEMFA
+308 
-317 LYIAISADG
+317 
-326 TIDYRKNTGKIKAKT
+326 
-341 DRYVRISI
+341 
-349 ALERKSKRLKEIL
+349 
-362 ERLNITYSCNKDS
+362 
-375 RNYDS
+375 
-380 ICFHCPDWLTS
+380 
-391 KYLPY
+391 
-396 GFATGTSVKQKK
+396 
-408 FIIEE
+408 
-413 MVKWDGNKVKGR
+413 
-425 NQYEYSTILKH
+425 
-436 NADVMQLI
+436 
-444 ASCCG
+444 
-449 YMSTIMTKQNGGN
+449 
-462 GNFIKSYCYKVS
+462 
-474 VLLGKSY
+474 
-481 VSTQSFETHKRFEEV
+481 
-496 DQRVYCVS
+496 
-504 VDTGMILVRQNGR
+504 
-517 ISVSGNCDSL
+517 DSL
-527 AVATAGVPNVVSV
+527 SVATAGIPNAVSV
-540 PTGAKGF
+540 PIGAKGF

-560 KKIIVFGDFEKG
+560 KKIIVFGDFEKS

-727 DYVKRYVRK
+727 DYIKRYVRK

-915 NESGGFV
+915 NESGGFF

>member
-27 HGGELFFKTCPYCK
+27 HGGELFFKTCLYCK

-87 EVDEYYRPN
+87 EVDEYYRP
-96 KKYKRLKQPKEAIKP
+96 KKRYKRLKQPKEAIKP
-111 KPEAI
+111 KTEAI
-116 QYLESRGISEEVAKK
+116 QYLESRGISKEVAEK

-161 KTDFDKTKDANKEWC
+161 KTDFDKAKDANKEWC

-182 VLFGMKQCDD
+182 ILFGMKQCDD
-192 SFDTLVVTEGQ
+192 SFDTLTLTEGQ
-203 CFDGKAEILTPDGWV
+203 L
-218 SFENYSGQNVLQ
+218 
-230 VDEKMNG
+230 
-237 TFIRPK
+237 
-243 RLIIKR
+243 
-249 HIGKMVR
+249 
-256 CEIGGNYETY
+256 
-266 TTDDHNLVL
+266 
-275 LNQKG
+275 
-280 KVVKKKAGEKI
+280 
-291 SAGYKIPTTVSI
+291 
-303 DLEEY
+303 
-308 KDWTDEMFA
+308 
-317 LYIAISADG
+317 
-326 TIDYRKNTGKIKAKT
+326 
-341 DRYVRISI
+341 
-349 ALERKSKRLKEIL
+349 
-362 ERLNITYSCNKDS
+362 
-375 RNYDS
+375 
-380 ICFHCPDWLTS
+380 
-391 KYLPY
+391 
-396 GFATGTSVKQKK
+396 
-408 FIIEE
+408 
-413 MVKWDGNKVKGR
+413 
-425 NQYEYSTILKH
+425 
-436 NADVMQLI
+436 
-444 ASCCG
+444 
-449 YMSTIMTKQNGGN
+449 
-462 GNFIKSYCYKVS
+462 
-474 VLLGKSY
+474 
-481 VSTQSFETHKRFEEV
+481 
-496 DQRVYCVS
+496 
-504 VDTGMILVRQNGR
+504 
-517 ISVSGNCDSL
+517 DSL

-650 ADVDNLLCGGI
+650 TDVDNLLCGGI

-691 GDNIFVYSGEM
+691 GDNVFVYSGEM
-702 PNYLFKAAIDF
+702 PNYLFKNAIDF

-768 IERMIVSQNARVI
+768 IERMIVSQNVRVI

-915 NESGGFV
+915 DESGGFV

>member
-87 EVDEYYRPN
+87 EVDEYYRPK

-147 FYDEKGVLQFVKYR
+147 FYDENGVLQFVKYR
-161 KTDFDKTKDANKEWC
+161 KTDFDKAKDANKEWC

-182 VLFGMKQCDD
+182 ILFGMKQCDD
-192 SFDTLVVTEGQ
+192 SFDTLVLTEGQ
-203 CFDGKAEILTPDGWV
+203 
-218 SFENYSGQNVLQ
+218 
-230 VDEKMNG
+230 M
-237 TFIRPK
+237 
-243 RLIIKR
+243 
-249 HIGKMVR
+249 
-256 CEIGGNYETY
+256 
-266 TTDDHNLVL
+266 
-275 LNQKG
+275 
-280 KVVKKKAGEKI
+280 
-291 SAGYKIPTTVSI
+291 
-303 DLEEY
+303 
-308 KDWTDEMFA
+308 
-317 LYIAISADG
+317 
-326 TIDYRKNTGKIKAKT
+326 
-341 DRYVRISI
+341 
-349 ALERKSKRLKEIL
+349 
-362 ERLNITYSCNKDS
+362 
-375 RNYDS
+375 
-380 ICFHCPDWLTS
+380 
-391 KYLPY
+391 
-396 GFATGTSVKQKK
+396 
-408 FIIEE
+408 
-413 MVKWDGNKVKGR
+413 
-425 NQYEYSTILKH
+425 
-436 NADVMQLI
+436 
-444 ASCCG
+444 
-449 YMSTIMTKQNGGN
+449 
-462 GNFIKSYCYKVS
+462 
-474 VLLGKSY
+474 
-481 VSTQSFETHKRFEEV
+481 
-496 DQRVYCVS
+496 
-504 VDTGMILVRQNGR
+504 
-517 ISVSGNCDSL
+517 DSL
-527 AVATAGVPNVVSV
+527 SVATAEIPNAVSV

-691 GDNIFVYSGEM
+691 GDNVFVYSGEM

-713 QIAGPANVVEEDRR
+713 QIAGPANVVEEDRK

-768 IERMIVSQNARVI
+768 IERMIVSQNVRVI

>member
-87 EVDEYYRPN
+87 EVDEYYRP
-96 KKYKRLKQPKEAIKP
+96 KKRYKRLKQPKEAIKP

-161 KTDFDKTKDANKEWC
+161 KTDFDKAKDANKEWC

-182 VLFGMKQCDD
+182 ILFGMKQCDD

-203 CFDGKAEILTPDGWV
+203 C
-218 SFENYSGQNVLQ
+218 
-230 VDEKMNG
+230 
-237 TFIRPK
+237 
-243 RLIIKR
+243 
-249 HIGKMVR
+249 
-256 CEIGGNYETY
+256 
-266 TTDDHNLVL
+266 
-275 LNQKG
+275 
-280 KVVKKKAGEKI
+280 
-291 SAGYKIPTTVSI
+291 
-303 DLEEY
+303 
-308 KDWTDEMFA
+308 
-317 LYIAISADG
+317 
-326 TIDYRKNTGKIKAKT
+326 
-341 DRYVRISI
+341 
-349 ALERKSKRLKEIL
+349 
-362 ERLNITYSCNKDS
+362 
-375 RNYDS
+375 
-380 ICFHCPDWLTS
+380 
-391 KYLPY
+391 
-396 GFATGTSVKQKK
+396 
-408 FIIEE
+408 
-413 MVKWDGNKVKGR
+413 
-425 NQYEYSTILKH
+425 
-436 NADVMQLI
+436 
-444 ASCCG
+444 
-449 YMSTIMTKQNGGN
+449 
-462 GNFIKSYCYKVS
+462 
-474 VLLGKSY
+474 
-481 VSTQSFETHKRFEEV
+481 
-496 DQRVYCVS
+496 
-504 VDTGMILVRQNGR
+504 
-517 ISVSGNCDSL
+517 DSL
-527 AVATAGVPNVVSV
+527 AVATAGIPNAVSV

-547 TWIPYCWDWLCKW
+547 TWTPYCWDWLCKW

-691 GDNIFVYSGEM
+691 GDNVFVYSGEM
-702 PNYLFKAAIDF
+702 PNYLFKNAIDF

-866 MENYPRIISV
+866 MENYPRVISV

>member
-192 SFDTLVVTEGQ
+192 SFDTLVVVEGQ
-203 CFDGKAEILTPDGWV
+203 L
-218 SFENYSGQNVLQ
+218 
-230 VDEKMNG
+230 
-237 TFIRPK
+237 
-243 RLIIKR
+243 
-249 HIGKMVR
+249 
-256 CEIGGNYETY
+256 
-266 TTDDHNLVL
+266 
-275 LNQKG
+275 
-280 KVVKKKAGEKI
+280 
-291 SAGYKIPTTVSI
+291 
-303 DLEEY
+303 
-308 KDWTDEMFA
+308 
-317 LYIAISADG
+317 
-326 TIDYRKNTGKIKAKT
+326 
-341 DRYVRISI
+341 
-349 ALERKSKRLKEIL
+349 
-362 ERLNITYSCNKDS
+362 
-375 RNYDS
+375 
-380 ICFHCPDWLTS
+380 
-391 KYLPY
+391 
-396 GFATGTSVKQKK
+396 
-408 FIIEE
+408 
-413 MVKWDGNKVKGR
+413 
-425 NQYEYSTILKH
+425 
-436 NADVMQLI
+436 
-444 ASCCG
+444 
-449 YMSTIMTKQNGGN
+449 
-462 GNFIKSYCYKVS
+462 
-474 VLLGKSY
+474 
-481 VSTQSFETHKRFEEV
+481 
-496 DQRVYCVS
+496 
-504 VDTGMILVRQNGR
+504 
-517 ISVSGNCDSL
+517 DSL
-527 AVATAGVPNVVSV
+527 AVATAGIPNAVSV

-610 AEQVRKCVEESV
+610 AGQVRKCVEEPV

-691 GDNIFVYSGEM
+691 GDNVFVYSGEM

-727 DYVKRYVRK
+727 DYIKRYVRK

>member
-87 EVDEYYRPN
+87 EVDEYYRP
-96 KKYKRLKQPKEAIKP
+96 KKRYKRLKQPKESIKP

-161 KTDFDKTKDANKEWC
+161 KTDFDKAKDSNKEWC

-182 VLFGMKQCDD
+182 ILFGMKQCDD
-192 SFDTLVVTEGQ
+192 SFDTLTLTEGQ
-203 CFDGKAEILTPDGWV
+203 L
-218 SFENYSGQNVLQ
+218 
-230 VDEKMNG
+230 
-237 TFIRPK
+237 
-243 RLIIKR
+243 
-249 HIGKMVR
+249 
-256 CEIGGNYETY
+256 
-266 TTDDHNLVL
+266 
-275 LNQKG
+275 
-280 KVVKKKAGEKI
+280 
-291 SAGYKIPTTVSI
+291 
-303 DLEEY
+303 
-308 KDWTDEMFA
+308 
-317 LYIAISADG
+317 
-326 TIDYRKNTGKIKAKT
+326 
-341 DRYVRISI
+341 
-349 ALERKSKRLKEIL
+349 
-362 ERLNITYSCNKDS
+362 
-375 RNYDS
+375 
-380 ICFHCPDWLTS
+380 
-391 KYLPY
+391 
-396 GFATGTSVKQKK
+396 
-408 FIIEE
+408 
-413 MVKWDGNKVKGR
+413 
-425 NQYEYSTILKH
+425 
-436 NADVMQLI
+436 
-444 ASCCG
+444 
-449 YMSTIMTKQNGGN
+449 
-462 GNFIKSYCYKVS
+462 
-474 VLLGKSY
+474 
-481 VSTQSFETHKRFEEV
+481 
-496 DQRVYCVS
+496 
-504 VDTGMILVRQNGR
+504 
-517 ISVSGNCDSL
+517 DSL
-527 AVATAGVPNVVSV
+527 AVATAGIPNAVSV

-691 GDNIFVYSGEM
+691 GDNVFVYSGEM
-702 PNYLFKAAIDF
+702 PNYLFKNAIDF

-768 IERMIVSQNARVI
+768 IERMIVSQNVRVI

>member
-87 EVDEYYRPN
+87 EVDEYYRP
-96 KKYKRLKQPKEAIKP
+96 KKRYKRLKQPKESIKP

-161 KTDFDKTKDANKEWC
+161 KTDFDKAKDTNKEWC

-182 VLFGMKQCDD
+182 ILFGMKQCDD

-203 CFDGKAEILTPDGWV
+203 C
-218 SFENYSGQNVLQ
+218 
-230 VDEKMNG
+230 
-237 TFIRPK
+237 
-243 RLIIKR
+243 
-249 HIGKMVR
+249 
-256 CEIGGNYETY
+256 
-266 TTDDHNLVL
+266 
-275 LNQKG
+275 
-280 KVVKKKAGEKI
+280 
-291 SAGYKIPTTVSI
+291 
-303 DLEEY
+303 
-308 KDWTDEMFA
+308 
-317 LYIAISADG
+317 
-326 TIDYRKNTGKIKAKT
+326 
-341 DRYVRISI
+341 
-349 ALERKSKRLKEIL
+349 
-362 ERLNITYSCNKDS
+362 
-375 RNYDS
+375 
-380 ICFHCPDWLTS
+380 
-391 KYLPY
+391 
-396 GFATGTSVKQKK
+396 
-408 FIIEE
+408 
-413 MVKWDGNKVKGR
+413 
-425 NQYEYSTILKH
+425 
-436 NADVMQLI
+436 
-444 ASCCG
+444 
-449 YMSTIMTKQNGGN
+449 
-462 GNFIKSYCYKVS
+462 
-474 VLLGKSY
+474 
-481 VSTQSFETHKRFEEV
+481 
-496 DQRVYCVS
+496 
-504 VDTGMILVRQNGR
+504 
-517 ISVSGNCDSL
+517 DSL
-527 AVATAGVPNVVSV
+527 AVATAGIPNAVSV

-593 DNYKDC
+593 DNYKEC

-691 GDNIFVYSGEM
+691 GDNVFVYSGEM
-702 PNYLFKAAIDF
+702 PNYLFKNAIDF

-866 MENYPRIISV
+866 MENYPRVISV

>member
-192 SFDTLVVTEGQ
+192 SFDTLVVVEGQ
-203 CFDGKAEILTPDGWV
+203 L
-218 SFENYSGQNVLQ
+218 
-230 VDEKMNG
+230 
-237 TFIRPK
+237 
-243 RLIIKR
+243 
-249 HIGKMVR
+249 
-256 CEIGGNYETY
+256 
-266 TTDDHNLVL
+266 
-275 LNQKG
+275 
-280 KVVKKKAGEKI
+280 
-291 SAGYKIPTTVSI
+291 
-303 DLEEY
+303 
-308 KDWTDEMFA
+308 
-317 LYIAISADG
+317 
-326 TIDYRKNTGKIKAKT
+326 
-341 DRYVRISI
+341 
-349 ALERKSKRLKEIL
+349 
-362 ERLNITYSCNKDS
+362 
-375 RNYDS
+375 
-380 ICFHCPDWLTS
+380 
-391 KYLPY
+391 
-396 GFATGTSVKQKK
+396 
-408 FIIEE
+408 
-413 MVKWDGNKVKGR
+413 
-425 NQYEYSTILKH
+425 
-436 NADVMQLI
+436 
-444 ASCCG
+444 
-449 YMSTIMTKQNGGN
+449 
-462 GNFIKSYCYKVS
+462 
-474 VLLGKSY
+474 
-481 VSTQSFETHKRFEEV
+481 
-496 DQRVYCVS
+496 
-504 VDTGMILVRQNGR
+504 
-517 ISVSGNCDSL
+517 DSL
-527 AVATAGVPNVVSV
+527 AVATAGIPNAVSV

-610 AEQVRKCVEESV
+610 AEQVRKCIEEPV

-691 GDNIFVYSGEM
+691 GDNVFVYSGEM

-727 DYVKRYVRK
+727 DYIKRYVRK

-915 NESGGFV
+915 NESGGFF

>member
-1 MRYKVY
+1 
-7 EFNPDDAYNFA
+7 
-18 RHVGIEVKE
+18 
-27 HGGELFFKTCPYCK
+27 
-41 PRATRG
+41 
-47 NVRTFSINL
+47 
-56 KTGQFK
+56 
-62 CLRASCGISGNMVT
+62 
-76 LSKDFDFSLGN
+76 
-87 EVDEYYRPN
+87 
-96 KKYKRLKQPKEAIKP
+96 
-111 KPEAI
+111 
-116 QYLESRGISEEVAKK
+116 
-131 YEITVQTSH
+131 
-140 PNILVFP
+140 
-147 FYDEKGVLQFVKYR
+147 
-161 KTDFDKTKDANKEWC
+161 
-176 EASTKP
+176 
-182 VLFGMKQCDD
+182 MKQCDD
-192 SFDTLVVTEGQ
+192 SFDTLTLTEGQ
-203 CFDGKAEILTPDGWV
+203 L
-218 SFENYSGQNVLQ
+218 
-230 VDEKMNG
+230 
-237 TFIRPK
+237 
-243 RLIIKR
+243 
-249 HIGKMVR
+249 
-256 CEIGGNYETY
+256 
-266 TTDDHNLVL
+266 
-275 LNQKG
+275 
-280 KVVKKKAGEKI
+280 
-291 SAGYKIPTTVSI
+291 
-303 DLEEY
+303 
-308 KDWTDEMFA
+308 
-317 LYIAISADG
+317 
-326 TIDYRKNTGKIKAKT
+326 
-341 DRYVRISI
+341 
-349 ALERKSKRLKEIL
+349 
-362 ERLNITYSCNKDS
+362 
-375 RNYDS
+375 
-380 ICFHCPDWLTS
+380 
-391 KYLPY
+391 
-396 GFATGTSVKQKK
+396 
-408 FIIEE
+408 
-413 MVKWDGNKVKGR
+413 
-425 NQYEYSTILKH
+425 
-436 NADVMQLI
+436 
-444 ASCCG
+444 
-449 YMSTIMTKQNGGN
+449 
-462 GNFIKSYCYKVS
+462 
-474 VLLGKSY
+474 
-481 VSTQSFETHKRFEEV
+481 
-496 DQRVYCVS
+496 
-504 VDTGMILVRQNGR
+504 
-517 ISVSGNCDSL
+517 DSL

-643 EKIPTGI
+643 EKIPAGI

-691 GDNIFVYSGEM
+691 GDNVFVYSGEM
-702 PNYLFKAAIDF
+702 PNYLFKNALDF

-768 IERMIVSQNARVI
+768 IERMIVSQNVRVI

-915 NESGGFV
+915 NESGGFF

>member
-192 SFDTLVVTEGQ
+192 SFDTLVVVEGQ
-203 CFDGKAEILTPDGWV
+203 L
-218 SFENYSGQNVLQ
+218 
-230 VDEKMNG
+230 
-237 TFIRPK
+237 
-243 RLIIKR
+243 
-249 HIGKMVR
+249 
-256 CEIGGNYETY
+256 
-266 TTDDHNLVL
+266 
-275 LNQKG
+275 
-280 KVVKKKAGEKI
+280 
-291 SAGYKIPTTVSI
+291 
-303 DLEEY
+303 
-308 KDWTDEMFA
+308 
-317 LYIAISADG
+317 
-326 TIDYRKNTGKIKAKT
+326 
-341 DRYVRISI
+341 
-349 ALERKSKRLKEIL
+349 
-362 ERLNITYSCNKDS
+362 
-375 RNYDS
+375 
-380 ICFHCPDWLTS
+380 
-391 KYLPY
+391 
-396 GFATGTSVKQKK
+396 
-408 FIIEE
+408 
-413 MVKWDGNKVKGR
+413 
-425 NQYEYSTILKH
+425 
-436 NADVMQLI
+436 
-444 ASCCG
+444 
-449 YMSTIMTKQNGGN
+449 
-462 GNFIKSYCYKVS
+462 
-474 VLLGKSY
+474 
-481 VSTQSFETHKRFEEV
+481 
-496 DQRVYCVS
+496 
-504 VDTGMILVRQNGR
+504 
-517 ISVSGNCDSL
+517 DSL
-527 AVATAGVPNVVSV
+527 AVATAGIPNAVSV

-610 AEQVRKCVEESV
+610 AEQVRKCVEEPV

-691 GDNIFVYSGEM
+691 GDNVFVYSGEM

-727 DYVKRYVRK
+727 DYIKRYVRK

>member
-87 EVDEYYRPN
+87 EVDEYYRPK

-161 KTDFDKTKDANKEWC
+161 KTDFDKAKDANKEWC

-182 VLFGMKQCDD
+182 ILFGMKQCDD
-192 SFDTLVVTEGQ
+192 SFDTLVLTEGQ
-203 CFDGKAEILTPDGWV
+203 
-218 SFENYSGQNVLQ
+218 
-230 VDEKMNG
+230 M
-237 TFIRPK
+237 
-243 RLIIKR
+243 
-249 HIGKMVR
+249 
-256 CEIGGNYETY
+256 
-266 TTDDHNLVL
+266 
-275 LNQKG
+275 
-280 KVVKKKAGEKI
+280 
-291 SAGYKIPTTVSI
+291 
-303 DLEEY
+303 
-308 KDWTDEMFA
+308 
-317 LYIAISADG
+317 
-326 TIDYRKNTGKIKAKT
+326 
-341 DRYVRISI
+341 
-349 ALERKSKRLKEIL
+349 
-362 ERLNITYSCNKDS
+362 
-375 RNYDS
+375 
-380 ICFHCPDWLTS
+380 
-391 KYLPY
+391 
-396 GFATGTSVKQKK
+396 
-408 FIIEE
+408 
-413 MVKWDGNKVKGR
+413 
-425 NQYEYSTILKH
+425 
-436 NADVMQLI
+436 
-444 ASCCG
+444 
-449 YMSTIMTKQNGGN
+449 
-462 GNFIKSYCYKVS
+462 
-474 VLLGKSY
+474 
-481 VSTQSFETHKRFEEV
+481 
-496 DQRVYCVS
+496 
-504 VDTGMILVRQNGR
+504 
-517 ISVSGNCDSL
+517 DSL
-527 AVATAGVPNVVSV
+527 SVATAGIPNAVSV

-560 KKIIVFGDFEKG
+560 KKIIVFGDFEKS

-727 DYVKRYVRK
+727 DYIKRYVRK

-915 NESGGFV
+915 NESGGFF

>member
-87 EVDEYYRPN
+87 EVDEYYRP
-96 KKYKRLKQPKEAIKP
+96 KKRYKRLKQPKEAIKP

-192 SFDTLVVTEGQ
+192 SFDTLVLTEGQ
-203 CFDGKAEILTPDGWV
+203 
-218 SFENYSGQNVLQ
+218 
-230 VDEKMNG
+230 M
-237 TFIRPK
+237 
-243 RLIIKR
+243 
-249 HIGKMVR
+249 
-256 CEIGGNYETY
+256 
-266 TTDDHNLVL
+266 
-275 LNQKG
+275 
-280 KVVKKKAGEKI
+280 
-291 SAGYKIPTTVSI
+291 
-303 DLEEY
+303 
-308 KDWTDEMFA
+308 
-317 LYIAISADG
+317 
-326 TIDYRKNTGKIKAKT
+326 
-341 DRYVRISI
+341 
-349 ALERKSKRLKEIL
+349 
-362 ERLNITYSCNKDS
+362 
-375 RNYDS
+375 
-380 ICFHCPDWLTS
+380 
-391 KYLPY
+391 
-396 GFATGTSVKQKK
+396 
-408 FIIEE
+408 
-413 MVKWDGNKVKGR
+413 
-425 NQYEYSTILKH
+425 
-436 NADVMQLI
+436 
-444 ASCCG
+444 
-449 YMSTIMTKQNGGN
+449 
-462 GNFIKSYCYKVS
+462 
-474 VLLGKSY
+474 
-481 VSTQSFETHKRFEEV
+481 
-496 DQRVYCVS
+496 
-504 VDTGMILVRQNGR
+504 
-517 ISVSGNCDSL
+517 DSL
-527 AVATAGVPNVVSV
+527 SVATAGIPNAVSV

-650 ADVDNLLCGGI
+650 TDVDNLLCGGI

-691 GDNIFVYSGEM
+691 GDNVFVYSGEM
-702 PNYLFKAAIDF
+702 PNYLFKNAIDF

-768 IERMIVSQNARVI
+768 IERMIVSKNARVI